1 VLKQHFRAT
10 VLEAEASATGDA
22 RGDGQNA
29 TLRLVTIDGEHRK
42 NAAISARRSNG
53 LHARDRFDDATLAAA
68 APDTSARTSLT
79 STTDTVSL
87 DGGYAMPWGRKNL
100 QLSANGSFSGS
111 HRDLAGE
118 GQGQSN
124 QSFNA
129 GVSASLN
136 GSRKTN
142 FWDLNLS
149 LSGAHNA
156 SSLHG
161 GSDPANLSSSTQSD
175 SLSANAMAMLSGPLM
190 HVLGHAAIYDV
201 NLNYQKSNFWQSA
214 GLGIAGNSS
223 SQQSV
228 NTSGGLTLPLHERGK
243 GHSLLGQLALGGHV
257 NAQHSTGSAWVM
269 GYDSNASWSPVDG
282 LQFDINRNVIG
293 SPGGSA
299 SVLSIQTDVL
309 VFDPRTHQ
317 DVRVTQLS
325 GSNPDLRSSTTTST
339 DLRATYMHRLLS
351 TQASLG
357 VGYNVT
363 RTSNPSWSP
372 TLSDI
377 AESAFPDHFL
387 RDASGQLVQVDTR
400 PVNALRQSDSRLS
413 LNLHLSGGRGAPA
426 PGTPL
431 PPSSSFKPLIW
442 NLFMSSSW
450 KMRSEFQLTP
460 TGPTYD
466 LNNASIGTSGGGS
479 RRTTMIMGSMMRGV
493 SGLRM
498 SINWN
503 GSGRL
508 LGQGG
513 ADGIYRQPLK
523 INMAAF
529 TTVLQ
534 GKAPQSGL
542 NLTLAVDNLLN
553 RRPMVSFPDRA
564 TPFSQLPANLD
575 PLGRVIKLS
584 LRATLP

>member
-1 VLKQHFRAT
+1 
-10 VLEAEASATGDA
+10 
-22 RGDGQNA
+22 
-29 TLRLVTIDGEHRK
+29 
-42 NAAISARRSNG
+42 
-53 LHARDRFDDATLAAA
+53 
-68 APDTSARTSLT
+68 
-79 STTDTVSL
+79 
-87 DGGYAMPWGRKNL
+87 MP
-100 QLSANGSFSGS
+100 QP
-111 HRDLAGE
+111 
-118 GQGQSN
+118 
-124 QSFNA
+124 
-129 GVSASLN
+129 V
-136 GSRKTN
+136 
-142 FWDLNLS
+142 
-149 LSGAHNA
+149 
-156 SSLHG
+156 
-161 GSDPANLSSSTQSD
+161 
-175 SLSANAMAMLSGPLM
+175 SGPLL

-201 NLNYQKSNFWQSA
+201 NLAYQRSSFHQSA
-214 GLGIAGNSS
+214 GSAFRAAA
-223 SQQSV
+223 SQQSL
-228 NTSGGLTLPLHERGK
+228 NISGGLNLPLHESGK
-243 GHSLLGQLALGGHV
+243 SHSLLGQLSLGGHI
-257 NAQHSTGSAWVM
+257 NAQRTTASAWVT

-325 GSNPDLRSSTTTST
+325 GSNPDLRSSTTST
-339 DLRATYMHRLLS
+339 DLRATYMHRPS
-351 TQASLG
+351 D
-357 VGYNVT
+357 
-363 RTSNPSWSP
+363 TSVAGGRLQCHQDQQSVLDP

-413 LNLHLSGGRGAPA
+413 LNLHLSGGRGRPA
-426 PGTPL
+426 RGRTPP